1 MLNRLKE
8 PLSFLKDIIIAIVI
22 GFFIVIFIGQLTY
35 IRGHSM
41 EPSLQHHDVL
51 IIDKVSYRFTEPSR
65 FDIIAFPYDAQ
76 DHHIKRII
84 GLPGEKVQIIDGFI
98 YINGVLL
105 EENFGYDEL
114 INNPGIASERILLGE
129 DEYFLLG
136 DNRNR
141 SRDSRDPTVGVRHR
155 DEFAGRAWVRIW
167 PFANFGILD

>member
-1 MLNRLKE
+1 MKNKIKE
-8 PLSFLKDIIIAIVI
+8 LLSFIMNIAIGIAI
-22 GFFIVIFIGQLTY
+22 GLFIVIFVGQHTY
-35 IRGHSM
+35 IEGHSM

-76 DHHIKRII
+76 DHHVKRII
-84 GLPGEKVQIIDGFI
+84 GLPGEEVQIIAGFI

-105 EENFGYDEL
+105 EEDFGYEEL
-114 INNPGIASERILLGE
+114 INNPGIARERILLGE

-141 SRDSRDPTVGVRHR
+141 SRDSRDPTVGARHR
-155 DEFAGRAWVRIW
+155 DEFVGRVWVRVW
-167 PFANFGILD
+167 PPSNFGFLD